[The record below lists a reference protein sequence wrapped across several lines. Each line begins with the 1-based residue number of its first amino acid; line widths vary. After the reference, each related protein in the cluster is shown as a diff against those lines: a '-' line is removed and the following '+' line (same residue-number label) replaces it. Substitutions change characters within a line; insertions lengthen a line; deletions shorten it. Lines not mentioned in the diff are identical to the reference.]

1 MDDVWR
7 KSKEIPL
14 MTHYRR
20 LNEKNDKKAQNEI
33 KEIVAGDEDIET
45 ESNEIEPKVSAV
57 K

>member
-1 MDDVWR
+1 MWR